1 MELFSAKNGSK
12 IKKVIIAVLKGG
24 KMSTHI
30 NAPAGAIAE
39 NILLPGDPLR
49 ARFIAEN
56 FLENPKLY
64 NEVRGMYGYTG
75 TYKGVPVS
83 VQGTGMG
90 QPSISIYATEL
101 FKDYGVKKAIRVGT
115 CGAISEELELRDT
128 ILVNSACS
136 DSCLLNQRFGAL
148 HFAPTADFNMVKTA
162 DFVAQ
167 KMGIRYTVGSVAS
180 SDFFYDINSNWKKW
194 KEYGVKGIEMESAE
208 LFTLAAQYNRRAMAI
223 MTVSDHILKGGE
235 TTAEERQTT
244 FTNMMKIALE
254 TIISV

>member
-12 IKKVIIAVLKGG
+12 IKKVITAVLKGG

-49 ARFIAEN
+49 AKFIAEN

-90 QPSISIYATEL
+90 QPSLSIYVTEL
-101 FKDYGVKKAIRVGT
+101 FKDYGVQKAIRVGT
-115 CGAISEELELRDT
+115 CGAIQEDLELRDT
-128 ILVNSACS
+128 ILVNAACS
-136 DSCLLNQRFGAL
+136 DSCLLNQRFGSL
-148 HFAPTADFNMVKTA
+148 HFAPAADFNLVKTA
-162 DFVAQ
+162 DKKEE
-167 KMGIRYTVGSVAS
+167 KMGI
-180 SDFFYDINSNWKKW
+180 F
-194 KEYGVKGIEMESAE
+194 
-208 LFTLAAQYNRRAMAI
+208 
-223 MTVSDHILKGGE
+223 
-235 TTAEERQTT
+235 
-244 FTNMMKIALE
+244 
-254 TIISV
+254 

>member
-1 MELFSAKNGSK
+1 
-12 IKKVIIAVLKGG
+12 
-24 KMSTHI
+24 MSTHI
-30 NAPAGAIAE
+30 NAPAGAIAK

-49 ARFIAEN
+49 AKFIAEN
-56 FLENPKLY
+56 FLENAKLY
-64 NEVRGMYGYTG
+64 NEVRGMYGFTG

-90 QPSISIYATEL
+90 QPSLSIYVTEL
-101 FKDYGVKKAIRVGT
+101 FKDYGVENAIRVGT
-115 CGAISEELELRDT
+115 CGAIQEDLELRDT

-136 DSCLLNQRFGAL
+136 DSCLLNQRFGNL
-148 HFAPTADFNMVKTA
+148 HFAPTADFNLVKTA
-162 DFVAQ
+162 DRIAQ
-167 KMGIRYTVGSVAS
+167 EMKIRYSVGSVVS
-180 SDFFYDINSNWKKW
+180 SDFFYDINANWKKW

-208 LFTLAAQYNRRAMAI
+208 LFTLAAQYKRHAMAI

-254 TIISV
+254 TIVKVNE

>member
-1 MELFSAKNGSK
+1 
-12 IKKVIIAVLKGG
+12 
-24 KMSTHI
+24 MSTHI
-30 NAPAGAIAE
+30 GAPDGAIAK

-49 ARFIAEN
+49 AKFIAEN
-56 FLENPKLY
+56 FLENAKLY
-64 NEVRGMYGYTG
+64 NEVRGMFGYTG

-90 QPSISIYATEL
+90 QPSLSIYVTEL
-101 FKDYGVKKAIRVGT
+101 FKDYGVQNAIRVGT
-115 CGAISEELELRDT
+115 CGAIQEDLELRDT

-136 DSCLLNQRFGAL
+136 DSSLLNQRFGDL
-148 HFAPTADFNMVKTA
+148 HFAPTADFNLVKTA
-162 DFVAQ
+162 DKIAS
-167 KMGIRYTVGSVAS
+167 KMEIRYTVGSVTS

-208 LFTLAAQYNRRAMAI
+208 LFTLAAQYHRHAMAI

-235 TTAEERQTT
+235 TTAQERQTT

-254 TIISV
+254 TLAEVGK

>member
-1 MELFSAKNGSK
+1 
-12 IKKVIIAVLKGG
+12 
-24 KMSTHI
+24 MSTHI
-30 NAPAGAIAE
+30 NAPEGAIAK

-49 ARFIAEN
+49 AKFIAEN
-56 FLENPKLY
+56 FLENAKLY
-64 NEVRGMYGYTG
+64 NEVRGMFGFTG

-90 QPSISIYATEL
+90 QPSLSIYVTEL
-101 FKDYGVKKAIRVGT
+101 FKDYGVENAIRVGT
-115 CGAISEELELRDT
+115 CGAIQEDLELRDT

-136 DSCLLNQRFGAL
+136 DSCLLNQRFGNL
-148 HFAPTADFNMVKTA
+148 HFAPTADFNLVKTA
-162 DFVAQ
+162 DRVAEEM
-167 KMGIRYTVGSVAS
+167 KIRYSVGSVVS
-180 SDFFYDINSNWKKW
+180 SDFFYDINANWKKW

-208 LFTLAAQYNRRAMAI
+208 LFTLAAQYKRHAMAI

-254 TIISV
+254 TIAQVNK

>member
-1 MELFSAKNGSK
+1 
-12 IKKVIIAVLKGG
+12 
-24 KMSTHI
+24 MSTHI
-30 NAPAGAIAE
+30 GALEGAIAK

-49 ARFIAEN
+49 AKFIAEN
-56 FLENPKLY
+56 FLENAKLY
-64 NEVRGMYGYTG
+64 NEVRGMFGYTG

-90 QPSISIYATEL
+90 QPSLSIYVTEL
-101 FKDYGVKKAIRVGT
+101 FKDYGVQNAIRVGT
-115 CGAISEELELRDT
+115 CGAIQEDLELRDT

-136 DSCLLNQRFGAL
+136 DSSLLNQRFGDL
-148 HFAPTADFNMVKTA
+148 HFAPTADFNLVKTA
-162 DFVAQ
+162 DKIAAQ
-167 KMGIRYTVGSVAS
+167 MGIRYTVGSVTS

-208 LFTLAAQYNRRAMAI
+208 LFTLAAQYHRHAMAI

-235 TTAEERQTT
+235 TTAQERQTT

-254 TIISV
+254 TLAEVGK

>member
-1 MELFSAKNGSK
+1 
-12 IKKVIIAVLKGG
+12 
-24 KMSTHI
+24 MSTHI
-30 NAPAGAIAE
+30 GAPAGAIAK

-49 ARFIAEN
+49 AKFIAEN
-56 FLENPKLY
+56 FLENAKLY
-64 NEVRGMYGYTG
+64 NEVRGMFGYTG

-90 QPSISIYATEL
+90 QPSLSIYVTEL
-101 FKDYGVKKAIRVGT
+101 FKDYGVQNAIRVGT
-115 CGAISEELELRDT
+115 CGAIQEDLELRDT

-136 DSCLLNQRFGAL
+136 DSSLLNQRFGDL
-148 HFAPTADFNMVKTA
+148 HFAPTADFNLVKTA
-162 DFVAQ
+162 DKIASG
-167 KMGIRYTVGSVAS
+167 MGIRYTVGSVTS

-208 LFTLAAQYNRRAMAI
+208 LFTLAAQYHRHAMAI

-235 TTAEERQTT
+235 TTAQERQTT

-254 TIISV
+254 TLAEVGK

>member
-1 MELFSAKNGSK
+1 
-12 IKKVIIAVLKGG
+12 
-24 KMSTHI
+24 MSTHI
-30 NAPAGAIAE
+30 NATEGAIAK

-49 ARFIAEN
+49 AKFIAEN
-56 FLENPKLY
+56 FLENAELY
-64 NEVRGMYGYTG
+64 NEVRGMYGFTG

-90 QPSISIYATEL
+90 QPSLSIYVTEL
-101 FKDYGVKKAIRVGT
+101 FKDYGVENAIRVGT
-115 CGAISEELELRDT
+115 CGAIQEDLELRDT

-136 DSCLLNQRFGAL
+136 DSCLLNQRFGNL
-148 HFAPTADFNMVKTA
+148 HFAPTADFNLVKTA
-162 DFVAQ
+162 DKIAEG
-167 KMGIRYTVGSVAS
+167 MNIRYSVGSVVS
-180 SDFFYDINSNWKKW
+180 SDFFYDINANWKKW

-208 LFTLAAQYNRRAMAI
+208 LFTLAAQYKRHAMAI

-254 TIISV
+254 TIVQVNK

>member
-1 MELFSAKNGSK
+1 
-12 IKKVIIAVLKGG
+12 
-24 KMSTHI
+24 MSTHI
-30 NAPAGAIAE
+30 GAPAGAIAK

-49 ARFIAEN
+49 AKFIAEN
-56 FLENPKLY
+56 FLENAKLY
-64 NEVRGMYGYTG
+64 NEVRGMFGYTG

-90 QPSISIYATEL
+90 QPSLSIYVTEL
-101 FKDYGVKKAIRVGT
+101 FKDYGVQNAIRVGT
-115 CGAISEELELRDT
+115 CGAIQEDLELRDT

-136 DSCLLNQRFGAL
+136 DSSLLNQRFGDL
-148 HFAPTADFNMVKTA
+148 HFAPTADFNLVKTA
-162 DFVAQ
+162 DKIASG
-167 KMGIRYTVGSVAS
+167 MEIRYTVGSVTS

-208 LFTLAAQYNRRAMAI
+208 LFTLAAQYHRHAMAI

-235 TTAEERQTT
+235 TTAQERQTT

-254 TIISV
+254 TLAEVGK